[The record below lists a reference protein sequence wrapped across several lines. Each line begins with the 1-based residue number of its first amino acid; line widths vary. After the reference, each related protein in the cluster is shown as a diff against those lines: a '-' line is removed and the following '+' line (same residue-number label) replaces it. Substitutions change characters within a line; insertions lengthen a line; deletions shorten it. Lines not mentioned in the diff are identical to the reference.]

1 MNAWLQS
8 ARGHVFYFSAP
19 EFQILF
25 SIFGSLQAQ
34 GSMVKPD
41 CLKLKQA
48 ADFPSLANGFV
59 SLPPSA
65 NQVSTSLGGGVG
77 SPRGHDLY
85 SAVYQHQEPSP
96 GP

>member
-1 MNAWLQS
+1 MLGCKVREAMSSIFQHLNFK
-8 ARGHVFYFSAP
+8 FYF
-19 EFQILF
+19 LF
-25 SIFGSLQAQ
+25 FGSLQAQ

-65 NQVSTSLGGGVG
+65 NQVSSSLGGGG

-96 GP
+96 GL

>member
-8 ARGHVFYFSAP
+8 TRGHVFYFSAP
-19 EFQILF
+19 EFQIIITT
-25 SIFGSLQAQ
+25 IFGFLQAQ

-65 NQVSTSLGGGVG
+65 NQVSSSLGGG
-77 SPRGHDLY
+77 SPKGHDLY